1 MDNHKLARFGRERAF
16 LISAKIVGV
25 GNVQEYRVGVDQLRV
40 GVFIRLEM
48 AWFEHPFLFGCFKI
62 KSIDQI
68 ATLKELGLSSVLF
81 IPEKSDQ
88 LPDPQAPKT
97 QSQGE
102 VPRAEKTV
110 STEALWNIKQERIAR
125 LRAQRERFYRCEK
138 QYRKTLDRVRN
149 IMNNVTTASAEVV
162 AEASSLV
169 EEMVEMF
176 VSDKEVVVHLMNTEE
191 GTEDLFYHSLN
202 TAVLGL
208 IVGREYGL
216 EAESLN
222 RLGLG
227 LLFHDI
233 GKQRIPKKVLI
244 KKPPL
249 TPPELKLLQLHTKY
263 GVDMISR
270 QVPDFPAE
278 SLEIIGQHH
287 ETVDGK
293 GYPAGLKDEQI
304 PLPVKLAAVVNAYDN
319 YCNRLD
325 PETSVTPYQALSY
338 MFGKQNKQ
346 FPLDLVA
353 LLVRSVGVYPPGT
366 LVQLSNGSV
375 GLVVSVNST
384 HSLRPGILLYDPTIP
399 KNEALIIELEDE
411 PDLSI
416 LRSIHP
422 SKLSTEIFN
431 YLSPRARVIYFS
443 EPSASSSN

>member
-1 MDNHKLARFGRERAF
+1 MAG
-16 LISAKIVGV
+16 I
-25 GNVQEYRVGVDQLRV
+25 GNVQEFRVSVDQLRV

-48 AWFEHPFLFGCFKI
+48 AWFEHPFLFGSFKI

-68 ATLKELGLSSVLF
+68 ATLKELGLTSVLF

-88 LPDPQAPKT
+88 LPVPQAPKSQT
-97 QSQGE
+97 QGE
-102 VPRAEKTV
+102 APPAEKIVT
-110 STEALWNIKQERIAR
+110 TEALWNIKQERIAT
-125 LRAQRERFYRCEK
+125 LRAQRERFCRCEK

-149 IMNNVTTASAEVV
+149 IMNNLTTASAEVV
-162 AEASSLV
+162 KEASSLV
-169 EEMVEMF
+169 EEMVQIF
-176 VSDKEVVVHLMNTEE
+176 VSDKDIVVHLMNTED

-222 RLGLG
+222 KLGLG

-233 GKQRIPKKVLI
+233 GKQRIPKRVLI

-249 TPPELKLLQLHTKY
+249 TPSELKLVQLHTRY
-263 GVDMISR
+263 GEDMIAG

-287 ETVDGK
+287 ETADGK
-293 GYPAGLKDEQI
+293 GYPAGLKEEQI
-304 PLPVKLAAVVNAYDN
+304 PLLVKLAAVVNTYDN
-319 YCNRLD
+319 HCNKVD
-325 PETSVTPYQALSY
+325 PESSLTPYQALSY

-346 FPLDLVA
+346 FPIELVA
-353 LLVRSVGVYPPGT
+353 LLVRSVGVYPPGA
-366 LVQLSNGSV
+366 LVQLSNGSI
-375 GLVVSVNST
+375 GLVVSVNPT
-384 HSLRPGILLYDPTIP
+384 HSLRPGVLLYDPTIP

-416 LRSIHP
+416 VQSIHP
-422 SKLSTEIFN
+422 ASVSTEIYN
-431 YLSPRARVIYFS
+431 YLSPRNRVIYFS
-443 EPSASSSN
+443 EPSTSSSN

>member
-1 MDNHKLARFGRERAF
+1 MDSYKLARFGRERAF

-25 GNVQEYRVGVDQLRV
+25 GNVQEYRVDVDQLRV

-249 TPPELKLLQLHTKY
+249 TPPELKLFQLHTKY

-304 PLPVKLAAVVNAYDN
+304 PLPVKLATVVNAYDN

-416 LRSIHP
+416 VRSIHP
-422 SKLSTEIFN
+422 SKLSTDIFN